1 MVQES
6 KGNAF
11 CQIIYDGITLGNK
24 SKYQVFGIQYTN
36 LNFHCNHVVA
46 LGFQKVRNSTTDTV
60 SNLRKELVK
69 DSTNFDLKQIAGCAV
84 QDAAAKI
91 VARAW
96 DVKVETLDM
105 HDGEKVGATFIGR
118 LVRKYGRGGV
128 VN

>member
-11 CQIIYDGITLGNK
+11 FQIIHDGVTLGNK
-24 SKYQVFGIQYTN
+24 SKYQAFGIQFTN
-36 LNFHCNHVVA
+36 RKLHCNHVVA
-46 LGFQKVRNSTTDTV
+46 PGFQRVRKSTTDTV
-60 SNLRKELVK
+60 SNLGKELVK
-69 DSTNFDLKQIAGCAV
+69 DRTNFDLKQIEGCAV
-84 QDAAAKI
+84 QDSAAKS

-96 DVKVETLDM
+96 DLEVETCDM
-105 HDGEKVGATFIGR
+105 HDGDKVGASAIGR